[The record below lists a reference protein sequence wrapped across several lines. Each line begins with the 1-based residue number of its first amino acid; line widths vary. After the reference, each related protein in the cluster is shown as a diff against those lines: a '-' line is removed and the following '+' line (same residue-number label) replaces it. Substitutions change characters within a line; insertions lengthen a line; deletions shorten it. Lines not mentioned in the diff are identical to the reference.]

1 MLQCMNITSASHKI
15 TNDKAF
21 EIISSYI
28 DRNTKI
34 LDLGSGKGHLCRRIG
49 KLLSEKGFDLNKNI
63 VASDLDKINFEAK
76 EISFK
81 KCNFNKKLP
90 FKNESFDLVYSIEVV
105 EHLKSPYDFFYEC
118 FRILKP
124 GGKLIISTP
133 NTLHLASRLK
143 FFFTGFFDLFEP
155 PSIDPKNAGRL
166 CGHIMPLH
174 LAYYNY
180 GLKKAGFGK
189 MTLFVDKQKG
199 KSIFLYYLLFLIIK
213 FNLWKEKIRL
223 KKYDENVF
231 IENRNVIDD
240 MYSKKI
246 QTSRSLIFVVKKA

>member
-1 MLQCMNITSASHKI
+1 MNISSASHKL

-21 EIISSYI
+21 QIISSYI

-49 KLLSEKGFDLNKNI
+49 RVLSEKGFNLKKNI
-63 VASDLDKINFEAK
+63 IATDLDKINFEAT
-76 EISFK
+76 EITFK
-81 KCNFNKKLP
+81 KCDFNKKLP

-105 EHLKSPYDFFYEC
+105 EHLKSPYDFFDEC

-133 NTLHLASRLK
+133 NTLHLSSRLK

-174 LAYYNY
+174 LAYYSY
-180 GLKKAGFGK
+180 GIRKAGFGK
-189 MTLFVDKQKG
+189 MALFVDKKKT
-199 KSIFLYYLLFLIIK
+199 KSIFLYYLLFLFIK
-213 FNLWKEKIRL
+213 YSLWREKIRL
-223 KKYDENVF
+223 GKYDINVF
-231 IENRNVIDD
+231 NENRNVIDD

-246 QTSRSLIFVVKKA
+246 QTSRSLFFVVKKP